1 MTHSIDL
8 LDENENEKESP
19 YYKIQSVDRTLQI
32 LKCFIQEKRA
42 LGVSEIA
49 RMLGLNRSA
58 VHRFLLT
65 LKDHGFVEQLKDSD
79 RYLIGP
85 TAFELGSVYT
95 NSTDLSV
102 EGRKVLADLVQ
113 QTGYLAHLAI
123 LDRDSVLYLINVE
136 PDHRQYLFG
145 AVGQR
150 RVIYNTGLG
159 KCLTAWLPE
168 AQIRSIMKECRFEK
182 VTPHTIG
189 SLDEF
194 LQELERVRQQGFAVD
209 NQEAQIGSQ
218 CVAAP
223 ILGHRGDVVAAISV
237 SGFGISDAK
246 LQELSL
252 SIRISAAQLSRRMG
266 YSGH

>member
-1 MTHSIDL
+1 MIDQQEL
-8 LDENENEKESP
+8 SDKESP

-32 LKCFIQEKRA
+32 LKCFILEKRA

-95 NSTDLSV
+95 NSTDLTV
-102 EGRKVLADLVQ
+102 EGKKVLAELVR

-136 PDHRQYLFG
+136 PDHQQYLFG

-159 KCLTAWLPE
+159 KSLTAWLPE
-168 AQIRSIMKECRFEK
+168 SQVREILKDCSFEK

-189 SLDEF
+189 SLEEF
-194 LQELERVRQQGFAVD
+194 LRELEEVRRVGYAVD
-209 NQEAQIGSQ
+209 REEAQIGAQ
-218 CVAAP
+218 CVSAP
-223 ILGHRGDVVAAISV
+223 VIGKRGEVVAAISV
-237 SGFGISDAK
+237 SGFGISEAK

-252 SIRISAAQLSRRMG
+252 VVRSSAAQLSRRMG
-266 YSGH
+266 HSER